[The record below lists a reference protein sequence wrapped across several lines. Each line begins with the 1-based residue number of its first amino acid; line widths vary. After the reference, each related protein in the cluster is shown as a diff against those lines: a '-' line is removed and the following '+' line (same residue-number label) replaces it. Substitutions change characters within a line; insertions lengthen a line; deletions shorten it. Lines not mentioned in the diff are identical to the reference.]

1 MRVNILSSPEP
12 VQAAST
18 PSLAAGSRSPSFS
31 DAMARTSQG
40 ESVQTASEP
49 TRLLPNTKSASESSL
64 PAQPSEAVRA
74 GQLAETGVRSDTAK
88 TNCEMQSS
96 GALSSRAGAQAAPQA
111 TLQPT
116 SQGTPKT
123 AASATLIATP
133 MGTPGA
139 NKSSANA
146 GVRANAKA
154 MAQLMALPM
163 AKDALSNTVIGIPE
177 RQVWPDAASVMT
189 GLVLPTALFVAVPQ
203 AALPTSTALPNAL
216 PAPGAPSVDATSTA
230 TRGPAASTVSASVP
244 SLVAFSGAAPTPAS
258 PLLSTALASSAI
270 ASADQVISAP
280 DRAFSQ
286 SSAGKQDASPA
297 NKTVANG
304 TGQNLPT
311 AHSSSP
317 SPDFTA
323 QSSSPVPAQ
332 GWGAPPPMPPA
343 TVRAANVAAAS
354 DAGPGTDRPQIP
366 GALDAADALL
376 RDAAGATVGANATV
390 DNVRSFDHAS
400 LSLVSNAAVGDVPQL
415 RSETASLTAAL
426 PVAGTAATDSGGTPI
441 PSPVVAGTRAGDASP
456 ASKTLPLSIVDASVR
471 MATPAASGPQL
482 SSTTTGAVQHPAAS
496 RSADSA
502 ADGSIHEATPAETLR
517 IAAPVTFG
525 PQPPARA
532 ANEVQAPTVSRSNT
546 SALVGAIRDSAPAA
560 PNRDSSKTA
569 PSPTPG
575 TATTQ
580 AQWVID
586 ASASP
591 ASSESVDG
599 PAANSLAIGTDPS
612 SSANFVAVSPAP
624 DAAST
629 ASAEDPANAGQPASS
644 ANAASSSPG
653 QKSAGTLR
661 SAVSTAAPSSAP
673 ASTTPAAAGAPAN
686 SALVAP
692 TPQQNGSSSATPE
705 KAGAAS
711 ELPPAHQ
718 MLDSAPFPAA
728 SEGVSAPSVGH
739 LTPDSST
746 LQMQVGVHT
755 SAFGNVEV
763 HTVIEQSQVGI
774 SIHGDRE
781 LARWF
786 NSEVSGLEAGLKNQH
801 LNLTGVDF
809 SSTRSGVQTATSFQH
824 GQPRQNFSQ
833 TSGSYAA
840 ASANE
845 ATATEST
852 TETDL
857 TTALPARGPETRVS
871 ILV

>member
-1 MRVNILSSPEP
+1 MRVNILSIPGP

-31 DAMARTSQG
+31 DAMARTSQA

-49 TRLLPNTKSASESSL
+49 TRLLPTTKSASESSL
-64 PAQPSEAVRA
+64 PAQPSQAVRA
-74 GQLAETGVRSDTAK
+74 GQLAETGVRSDAAK

-111 TLQPT
+111 T
-116 SQGTPKT
+116 PKT

-133 MGTPGA
+133 MGAPGA

-146 GVRANAKA
+146 GARANARA
-154 MAQLMALPM
+154 MAQLMALPI

-177 RQVWPDAASVMT
+177 QQVSPDAASVIT
-189 GLVLPTALFVAVPQ
+189 SLVLPTPLFVAVPE
-203 AALPTSTALPNAL
+203 AALPTSTALPV
-216 PAPGAPSVDATSTA
+216 PGAPSVGATSTA
-230 TRGPAASTVSASVP
+230 TRGPAASTVSAPVP
-244 SLVAFSGAAPTPAS
+244 SLAAFSVAAPTPAS
-258 PLLSTALASSAI
+258 PLLSTTLASSAI
-270 ASADQVISAP
+270 ASVDQVISAP

-286 SSAGKQDASPA
+286 SSAGKQDASSA

-311 AHSSSP
+311 AHSPSP
-317 SPDFTA
+317 SSNFTA
-323 QSSSPVPAQ
+323 QSSSRVPAE

-343 TVRAANVAAAS
+343 PVPAANVAAAS
-354 DAGPGTDRPQIP
+354 DAGSGTARPQIP
-366 GALDAADALL
+366 GALDDADALL

-390 DNVRSFDHAS
+390 DNVRSFDHDP
-400 LSLVSNAAVGDVPQL
+400 LSPVSNAAVGDVPQL
-415 RSETASLTAAL
+415 RSETVSLTAAL

-441 PSPVVAGTRAGDASP
+441 PSPVVAGTKADDTSP
-456 ASKTLPLSIVDASVR
+456 ASKTLPLSFGDASVR
-471 MATPAASGPQL
+471 IATPAASGPQL
-482 SSTTTGAVQHPAAS
+482 SSTTAGAVQHPAPS
-496 RSADSA
+496 RNADSA
-502 ADGSIHEATPAETLR
+502 ADGSIHDATPATTLR

-525 PQPPARA
+525 AQPPAMA
-532 ANEVQAPTVSRSNT
+532 ANEVQASTVSRSNT
-546 SALVGAIRDSAPAA
+546 SALVGAIRDSVPAA
-560 PNRDSSKTA
+560 PNRDSIKTA
-569 PSPTPG
+569 SSPTPG

-580 AQWVID
+580 AQSVID
-586 ASASP
+586 ASVSP
-591 ASSESVDG
+591 ASIESIGG
-599 PAANSLAIGTDPS
+599 PTANSLAIGTVPS
-612 SSANFVAVSPAP
+612 SSANFVADSPAP
-624 DAAST
+624 VAAST
-629 ASAEDPANAGQPASS
+629 VPAKDPTNAGQPASS
-644 ANAASSSPG
+644 ANAAASSSPG
-653 QKSAGTLR
+653 QKPAGASRITASA
-661 SAVSTAAPSSAP
+661 AAS
-673 ASTTPAAAGAPAN
+673 STTPSSSTPATGTAADP
-686 SALVAP
+686 ALVAP
-692 TPQQNGSSSATPE
+692 APQQTGSSSATSE
-705 KAGAAS
+705 KAGATS
-711 ELPPAHQ
+711 ELPAAHR
-718 MLDSAPFPAA
+718 MLDSAPLPAA
-728 SEGVSAPSVGH
+728 SETLSGSSAGH
-739 LTPDSST
+739 FTPDSST

-809 SSTRSGVQTATSFQH
+809 SSTRSGVQTATSFQQ

-833 TSGSYAA
+833 TSGSCAA
-840 ASANE
+840 ASPTD